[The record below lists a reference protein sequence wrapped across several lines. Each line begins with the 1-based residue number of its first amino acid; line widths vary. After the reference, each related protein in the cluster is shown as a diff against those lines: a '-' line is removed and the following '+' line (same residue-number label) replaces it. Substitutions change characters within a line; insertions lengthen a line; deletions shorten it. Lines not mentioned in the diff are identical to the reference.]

1 MRLILFIISSLLF
14 FTASAANAQIDQIE
28 QKKTFK
34 DWQVK
39 CDRYNSCVATS
50 NSELDEYGYPEF
62 LFSIAKREFQE
73 YWEIS
78 LVAFAKT
85 PNKNAGVKINTDEDE
100 IRFNSPQEFA
110 AYGLLNQY
118 YFLGEKAQILLDDLM
133 PASIAKIDFTDEK
146 NKQIT
151 ISFSLS
157 GLSASL
163 LFIDEVQKQ
172 VGVKRIAGAAP
183 DNIIIVSNR
192 EPDPIPQ
199 MLINEHANPT
209 ISGCEPIDELAQGEE
224 IASFRLDAEN
234 TLYLVPCT
242 AGAYNF
248 SSVAYVKNDY
258 ETSMQMFA
266 SYWEGNGW
274 SGTQYL
280 INPDFNEKTN
290 MLYTFYKGRGIG
302 DCGSTG
308 VWQWDKYS
316 FKMLE
321 YSAKSECDGEGEL
334 GVFPI
339 IYQDPDYQPPI
350 YQD

>member
-14 FTASAANAQIDQIE
+14 FTASAANAQIE

-39 CDRYNSCVATS
+39 CDKYNSCVATS
-50 NSELDEYGYPEF
+50 NSELDEYGYPKYILSLE
-62 LFSIAKREFQE
+62 KVEFQE
-73 YWEIS
+73 YWKIS
-78 LVAFAKT
+78 LIAYDTT
-85 PNKNAGVKINTDEDE
+85 PSENTVVKINIGDDEVN
-100 IRFNSPQEFA
+100 FNSPKDFA
-110 AYGLLNQY
+110 AYGLLTQY
-118 YFLGEKAQILLDDLM
+118 YFLGEKAQILLDGFM
-133 PASIAKIDFTDEK
+133 PASGAEISFIDEK
-146 NKQIT
+146 NKQIA

-157 GLSASL
+157 GLSAAL
-163 LFIDEVQKQ
+163 LFIDEVQNQ
-172 VGVKRIAGAAP
+172 VGIKRVAGDAP
-183 DNIIIVSNR
+183 NDKTIVSNK

-199 MLINEHANPT
+199 MLLNEHENPT
-209 ISGCEPIDELAQGEE
+209 ISGCAPIAELVQGDD
-224 IASFRLDAEN
+224 ISSFRLDAEN
-234 TLYLVPCT
+234 TLYLIPCH

-248 SSVAYVKNDY
+248 SSVAYVKNSD
-258 ETSMQMFA
+258 EISMQMFA

-280 INPDFNEKTN
+280 TNPNFNEKTN
-290 MLYTFYKGRGIG
+290 MLSTFYKARGIG

-308 VWQWDKYS
+308 IWQWNKYS

-321 YSAKSECDGEGEL
+321 YSAKSECGGDGEL